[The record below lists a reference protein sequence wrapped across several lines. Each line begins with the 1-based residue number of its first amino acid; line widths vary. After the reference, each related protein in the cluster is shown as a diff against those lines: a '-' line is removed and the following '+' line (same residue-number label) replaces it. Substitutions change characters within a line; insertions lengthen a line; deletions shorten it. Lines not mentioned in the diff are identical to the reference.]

1 MPTVQFYGALAK
13 GMEGKTH
20 IEPPK
25 NPSSNCKGQN
35 LTQDCSKKS
44 TQQEKKIN
52 MITSYR
58 NIIPH
63 IKVHLNGFEVLALID
78 SRATSS
84 LMSEQLAS
92 KLTQKIHLGG
102 PTISGFDGSQKQARQ
117 TEPLTILILG
127 MDWLDE
133 AQV

>member
-92 KLTQKIHLGG
+92 KLLLTQKNIFRG
-102 PTISGFDGSQKQARQ
+102 PDLMEAKSR
-117 TEPLTILILG
+117 
-127 MDWLDE
+127 LDKRTP
-133 AQV
+133 